1 MQFDGDLDI
10 KAREIED
17 LKKTP
22 EELTRQAAMRWADGQ
37 IDPLLPKAPFF
48 LHIVGG
54 IGKGKTTIILNM
66 LREYQKYNT
75 FCRVIYLSPSGK
87 NDAKLRM
94 FLTADN
100 PNFEYTAENLTKLM
114 EEIER
119 ENAEL
124 KNGDNSPTSG
134 PTPAAGSQDLSPQ
147 EVKRRI
153 SRKVPTQFG
162 SGTSAA
168 LSGLAA
174 PKSAPKTKEDLAKD
188 ARKKVSCRTLIIA
201 DDATGSI
208 LTARNSPF
216 TKFLVSIRHQDT
228 SVILCT
234 HSDTSLSA
242 QLRNIVTGQILFEPG
257 SGRELKTIVDD
268 VGGVSQDTLLNILGH
283 VQRVPHGFVFI
294 DKKRPFRD
302 RFILNF
308 KNVMDP
314 DAFRQGASGGLE
326 GKTLELFRSGGF
338 LPTPAQATSA
348 EAPFAKKAYQL
359 QQEAIL
365 LNRGLTPAEKILQEQ
380 NASAKRKR
388 QVESSA
394 RTATAK
400 EAQVA
405 GIARAAKRQRA
416 TDAVVVN
423 SAIRQ
428 QAFRTTAAARLTQT
442 SQRAGVLDAK
452 FNRGVSRNVAIATG
466 GRRGI
471 GGRGRRSAASL
482 GPLAQ
487 QLEEN
492 IRLQADLKAQKDQ
505 LAKDEEARKAE
516 AAKEADIPAP
526 PPLPAQ
532 NAFELAVKDRALA
545 FSQARSR
552 REQEQAAAV
561 NEEAQDQ
568 AIAAARANVIASI
581 KAIGPVERQMRDE
594 DATQIVENQPI
605 TQAEAAR
612 QAINVVDTEVNDAPG
627 ALEGPVKEADELPLP
642 DEDVD
647 FEEAPPLQ
655 PVSYDPPATNLAPVN
670 TDSSS
675 GPSFA
680 GFTPG
685 EDVPLNFSGAGSG
698 PTEFVSSA
706 PTEFVPARN
715 RNPEE
720 RQPLTAPTSLKE
732 LAAQRA
738 ERDEARKKKA
748 AKQRAQNIAAAR
760 ATPQAAD
767 PVPMTANTQVDVD
780 QVVAPSQVN
789 ATGGTAQDLSG
800 VSTGKVSKSQKK
812 RRRVERLVLLK
823 RPEKN
828 WKRAS
833 LDNQKIIPNN
843 VRRTS
848 RSPRTPLCHGSRF
861 LPGPAERH

>member
-1 MQFDGDLDI
+1 MDFDGNLDI

-37 IDPLLPKAPFF
+37 IDPLLPQAPFF

-228 SVILCT
+228 SIILCT

-268 VGGVSQDTLLNILGH
+268 VGGVSQETLLNILGH

-314 DAFRQGASGGLE
+314 DSFRQGATGGLE

-348 EAPFAKKAYQL
+348 EAPFAEKAYQL

-394 RTATAK
+394 KTSTAK
-400 EAQVA
+400 RAQVA

-416 TDAVVVN
+416 SDAVVVN

-428 QAFRTTAAARLTQT
+428 QAFRTNAAARLTQT
-442 SQRAGVLDAK
+442 SQRGGVLDAK

-471 GGRGRRSAASL
+471 GGRGRRSAAAL

-492 IRLQADLKAQKDQ
+492 IRLQADLKAQRDQ
-505 LAKDEEARKAE
+505 LSKDEEARKAE
-516 AAKEADIPAP
+516 AEKEAAIPAP

-552 REQEQAAAV
+552 REQEQAAAA
-561 NEEAQDQ
+561 NEAIQDQ
-568 AIAAARANVIASI
+568 AIAQARANVIASI
-581 KAIGPVERQMRDE
+581 KATGPVEQQMRDA

-612 QAINVVDTEVNDAPG
+612 QAINVVDTELKDAPG
-627 ALEGPVKEADELPLP
+627 ALEGPVKEADELPPPTQDAEFEDVSLP
-642 DEDVD
+642 DQDVD
-647 FEEAPPLQ
+647 FAEAPPLQ

-675 GPSFA
+675 GPAFA

-748 AKQRAQNIAAAR
+748 AQQRAQNIAAAR
-760 ATPQAAD
+760 ATPQVAD
-767 PVPMTANTQVDVD
+767 PVPMTTNTQVDVD

-800 VSTGKVSKSQKK
+800 VSTGKVSKGQKK
-812 RRRVERLVLLK
+812 KKKSRK
-823 RPEKN
+823 T
-828 WKRAS
+828 
-833 LDNQKIIPNN
+833 
-843 VRRTS
+843 RT
-848 RSPRTPLCHGSRF
+848 
-861 LPGPAERH
+861 AERAREELEQGLIG